1 MFTALVLLVAD
12 TPPEDDDV
20 VAGGWGAIVLVGLIV
35 AVVFLGFSLTKQL
48 RKAQAA
54 EDAGVY
60 DHDDDRGATP
70 ADEAGS
76 ATVPDEPGTG
86 ETAADEKADGQQP

>member
-1 MFTALVLLVAD
+1 MNPLLVHLVLAAVRLAD
-12 TPPEDDDV
+12 ETPEPEDV
-20 VAGGWGAIVLVGLIV
+20 KAGWGAFALFLLLIG

-60 DHDDDRGATP
+60 GSDEP
-70 ADEAGS
+70 ADK
-76 ATVPDEPGTG
+76 P
-86 ETAADEKADGQQP
+86 

>member
-1 MFTALVLLVAD
+1 MASPLFSELVLLAVRLVD
-12 TPPEDDDV
+12 EVPKDKDV
-20 VAGGWGAIVLVGLIV
+20 KAGWGAFTLFLLLIA

-60 DHDDDRGATP
+60 GS
-70 ADEAGS
+70 DES
-76 ATVPDEPGTG
+76 AKSEPSDT
-86 ETAADEKADGQQP
+86 EPSDAAPSTNGPSNSE